1 MQLVPGWQSRPR
13 TSAWP
18 LVGTDPCCYRAT
30 GPHCFFPVGSTGQ
43 DSTMSSSDI
52 AGYSH
57 QVLCHYPPVL
67 PLFIK
72 PTVCFVLFHFS
83 VIYLILL
90 MALGCLSIWG
100 CLRGVSGVLYPIYA
114 LWHWARVIQGII
126 LLLAYLVLDWRSPQA
141 SSLFRTTWHQSGGH
155 LGLASCPGP
164 QL

>member
-1 MQLVPGWQSRPR
+1 
-13 TSAWP
+13 
-18 LVGTDPCCYRAT
+18 
-30 GPHCFFPVGSTGQ
+30 
-43 DSTMSSSDI
+43 MSSSDI

-100 CLRGVSGVLYPIYA
+100 CLRSTIPHLCIVA
-114 LWHWARVIQGII
+114 LGKGHPRHNPTPG
-126 LLLAYLVLDWRSPQA
+126 LLGA
-141 SSLFRTTWHQSGGH
+141 
-155 LGLASCPGP
+155 GLAVTSG
-164 QL
+164 